1 VGLNY
6 FAPHKFRSTVS
17 VDFGDPIQVSEDI
30 IKKYRNG
37 SKEDR
42 ADCNKAVIDL
52 VLNGVNACTLQ
63 AKDVQTLHLFR
74 ALRRLFVPKGQRLS
88 VAHNVALTQ
97 GFAYGFD
104 RISQCPRVEKVMR
117 DVSDYSN
124 MLMQYRVRDYQ
135 VQRFKDRGGSSSPVE
150 GGDDESFTG
159 VSRTLVVLTLV
170 RFLTVGV
177 LCVLLLPWWLCLAP
191 AGLVG
196 RVISDVQA
204 KKVQKMSVI
213 GTWKVLMAT
222 AVIPLL
228 HVGYTTCIWSALGKV
243 WGLGWFFFAPV
254 GGLVAIYA
262 TEDSIRIMQSLN
274 GLLLLLRQADVGQKL
289 YEMRER
295 LQEDVTKLQEEQNW
309 LDSLDKNTQKTL
321 HRLEAV
327 QYTE

>member
-1 VGLNY
+1 M
-6 FAPHKFRSTVS
+6 P
-17 VDFGDPIQVSEDI
+17 
-30 IKKYRNG
+30 
-37 SKEDR
+37 
-42 ADCNKAVIDL
+42 
-52 VLNGVNACTLQ
+52 
-63 AKDVQTLHLFR
+63 
-74 ALRRLFVPKGQRLS
+74 
-88 VAHNVALTQ
+88 Q

-104 RISQCPRVEKVMR
+104 RISQDPRVEKVMR

-150 GGDDESFTG
+150 GGDEESFTG
-159 VSRTLVVLTLV
+159 VSRTLVMLTLV

-177 LCVLLLPWWLCLAP
+177 LCLLLLPWWLCLAP

-228 HVGYTTCIWSALGKV
+228 HVGYTMCIWSALGKVRPAFPKLFLDIAGAMSQTLTLEQPRLLLCASLGHCAHQLSRFSHHSIPVTDSVESCYLDLQV

-262 TEDSIRIMQSLN
+262 TEDSIRIMQVIITVCLLPNYMRIKSPHTRRAG
-274 GLLLLLRQADVGQKL
+274 GLRYRDLGMIPLLCKLR
-289 YEMRER
+289 
-295 LQEDVTKLQEEQNW
+295 T
-309 LDSLDKNTQKTL
+309 TQFS
-321 HRLEAV
+321 
-327 QYTE
+327 